1 MRTAD
6 YIKAY
11 ILAHLEEAN
20 GFLPRYLLLRR
31 LQRQVTPQK
40 LDEILHNMEQ
50 EELIETELIRS
61 KRPGRPRM
69 EIRIKAKAKS
79 KPMCEPRSCSE
90 CGMVVSA
97 GTCACS

>member
-1 MRTAD
+1 MRTTD
-6 YIKAY
+6 YVKAY

-20 GFLPRYLLLRR
+20 GVLPRYRLLRH

-40 LDEILHNMEQ
+40 LDEILHNMEH

-61 KRPGRPRM
+61 KGPGRPCTV
-69 EIRIKAKAKS
+69 IRIKAKS
-79 KPMCEPRSCSE
+79 KPMYEPRSCSE